1 MAFCPDDIRLEVD
14 DAPNDLAQICNDLWA
29 LGEEKWITLSPVDAL
44 LQLDG
49 GSIAPLTANVPVGSG
64 SLCEQDPPAPPVP
77 PRISSR
83 SLSAELHIPESP
95 ASTLMT
101 CHSPCGLID
110 RKCSSPSIVRK
121 FGAMLQ
127 ENEGK
132 VLVDGAITP
141 CYAPPSAK
149 CNVGCCHSR
158 WSCDSSNFVN
168 GKSPAH
174 GSVLKSFSEVNILS
188 AGRDSKNLQVPP
200 MVKDLQVD
208 LLLSSLEI
216 LPSGHGGHG
225 SRRNIMLEQKT
236 AEFNRTLFQ
245 AEMGRSVEE
254 KEEEEGEERAS
265 LHVET
270 SSSAESL
277 NPAGGFFQ
285 PQRADVSEST
295 LKEVEPKHSRS
306 GPEGQEAK
314 LTFQSEPQLRLS
326 DAEVKLTSQA
336 MCSPS
341 RKSEGRAASEDVFP
355 GAASP
360 ANTQPGLSF
369 DGSETKNP
377 GQAKP
382 GPAKAGTSLQ
392 QPPTESKQRPA
403 TQPRLAS
410 NQPDPSRAGPRVM
423 NDHPWK
429 PLTLAAYPRPE
440 GSRSNY
446 GALERILKNYE
457 SAGQARRELKEQA
470 EVLSSSSI
478 SQTVVTELDLLDAD
492 PLTPPPTLRHTQTHA
507 KFKSHSSVCVKEI
520 HRTVQVGCQLT
531 ESVQKTN
538 GIQFSSLTSA
548 KPIFGHP
555 NLQLKRV

>member
-1 MAFCPDDIRLEVD
+1 MRSPDESQTAFCPDDIRLEVD
-14 DAPNDLAQICNDLWA
+14 DAPYDLAQICNDLWA
-29 LGEEKWITLSPVDAL
+29 LGGEKCITPSPVDTL

-49 GSIAPLTANVPVGSG
+49 GSITPRTADVPAGPG

-77 PRISSR
+77 PRVSSR
-83 SLSAELHIPESP
+83 SLSAELHIPDSP

-132 VLVDGAITP
+132 VLVDGAVTP
-141 CYAPPSAK
+141 CSAPPSAK

-158 WSCDSSNFVN
+158 WSCDSSNFVS

-174 GSVLKSFSEVNILS
+174 GSALKSFSEVNILS
-188 AGRDSKNLQVPP
+188 AGRDSKNLLVPP
-200 MVKDLQVD
+200 LVKDLPVD

-216 LPSGHGGHG
+216 SPSGRGGHG
-225 SRRNIMLEQKT
+225 STRNIMLEQKT

-254 KEEEEGEERAS
+254 EEERDAS
-265 LHVET
+265 HTEI

-277 NPAGGFFQ
+277 SPAGAGFQ
-285 PQRADVSEST
+285 PRRADISEST
-295 LKEVEPKHSRS
+295 LKEVELKRGRC

-314 LTFQSEPQLRLS
+314 LSFKSEPQLRLS
-326 DAEVKLTSQA
+326 DAEVKLTAQTA
-336 MCSPS
+336 GSPS
-341 RKSEGRAASEDVFP
+341 RKSQGRAASEDVFP

-360 ANTQPGLSF
+360 ANAQPGQSF
-369 DGSETKNP
+369 DGSKTKNP

-382 GPAKAGTSLQ
+382 GPAKASVSLQ
-392 QPPTESKQRPA
+392 QPSAESKQRPA
-403 TQPRLAS
+403 TQPRISSA
-410 NQPDPSRAGPRVM
+410 QPDPSRTAPRVM

-470 EVLSSSSI
+470 EVLSSSSV

-492 PLTPPPTLRHTQTHA
+492 PLTPPPTLRHAQTQA

-520 HRTVQVGCQLT
+520 HRTVQVGSQLT
-531 ESVQKTN
+531 ESVKKTESN
-538 GIQFSSLTSA
+538 SRL
-548 KPIFGHP
+548 
-555 NLQLKRV
+555 